1 MMMMMMMCLY
11 CLSDKN
17 TYYLMLGSAH
27 VDEKVGRAFPHSFI
41 ASWRTLR
48 NRSANY
54 VDILLTKRILGPY
67 LGKLRTKKA
76 NSVANSD
83 TGKLYWPPQT
93 WLEESTPIAHCP
105 NSRNERTSKLIFY
118 PKLRSK
124 QTLNLAVLVQ
134 CE

>member
-1 MMMMMMMCLY
+1 MMMMCLY
-11 CLSDKN
+11 CLSHKN
-17 TYYLMLGSAH
+17 THLFNVRQCAP
-27 VDEKVGRAFPHSFI
+27 GREGRRRFSPFLHHCQL
-41 ASWRTLR
+41 RTLR

>member
-83 TGKLYWPPQT
+83 TGKLYCPPQT
-93 WLEESTPIAHCP
+93 WFEESTPIAHCP
-105 NSRNERTSKLIFY
+105 NSRNERTSKLIF
-118 PKLRSK
+118 LS
-124 QTLNLAVLVQ
+124 QIAVKTNFELSSPCTV
-134 CE
+134 

>member
-1 MMMMMMMCLY
+1 MMMMMMCLY
-11 CLSDKN
+11 CLSHKK
-17 TYYLMLGSAH
+17 TYYLTLGSAH

-105 NSRNERTSKLIFY
+105 NSRNERTSKFNFLSQI
-118 PKLRSK
+118 
-124 QTLNLAVLVQ
+124 AVKTNFELSSPCTV
-134 CE
+134 